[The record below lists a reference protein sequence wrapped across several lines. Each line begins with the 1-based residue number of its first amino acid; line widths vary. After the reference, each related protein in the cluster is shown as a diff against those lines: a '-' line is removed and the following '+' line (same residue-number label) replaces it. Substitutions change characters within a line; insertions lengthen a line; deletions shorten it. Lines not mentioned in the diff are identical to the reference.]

1 MPWEVLH
8 QKTEKVLVITTLY
21 KLGLVG
27 KRAKTK
33 EKTEWK
39 KNLITEL
46 QLLLTNSPSSSD
58 VVSAILR
65 YKAIG
70 PGEYRIREYR
80 PGLAAGE
87 F

>member
-1 MPWEVLH
+1 ME
-8 QKTEKVLVITTLY
+8 EKP
-21 KLGLVG
+21 
-27 KRAKTK
+27 
-33 EKTEWK
+33 
-39 KNLITEL
+39 ITEL

-65 YKAIG
+65 YKAIE
-70 PGEYRIREYR
+70 PGEYRIHEYR

>member
-1 MPWEVLH
+1 ME
-8 QKTEKVLVITTLY
+8 EKP
-21 KLGLVG
+21 
-27 KRAKTK
+27 
-33 EKTEWK
+33 
-39 KNLITEL
+39 ITEL
-46 QLLLTNSPSSSD
+46 QLLLTNSPSPSD

-70 PGEYRIREYR
+70 SGEYRIREYR

>member
-1 MPWEVLH
+1 ME
-8 QKTEKVLVITTLY
+8 EKP
-21 KLGLVG
+21 
-27 KRAKTK
+27 
-33 EKTEWK
+33 
-39 KNLITEL
+39 ITEL
-46 QLLLTNSPSSSD
+46 QLLLTNSPSPSD